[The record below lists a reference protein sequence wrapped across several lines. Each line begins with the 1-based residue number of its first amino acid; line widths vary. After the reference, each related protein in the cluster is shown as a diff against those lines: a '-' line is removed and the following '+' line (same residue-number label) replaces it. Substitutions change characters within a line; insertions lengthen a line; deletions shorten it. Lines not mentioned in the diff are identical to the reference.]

1 MGSND
6 CVAVA
11 QIRSLTTVLDP
22 TRTALMVANARSSA
36 TKATFA
42 MMIDTLVIVIDI
54 VVVFVL
60 WSKPALYSKKIEN
73 ERTPSNSS
81 RVRLRSHLS
90 DTYI

>member
-42 MMIDTLVIVIDI
+42 MVIETLVIVIDI
-54 VVVFVL
+54 VVVFVF
-60 WSKPALYSKKIEN
+60 WSKPTTL
-73 ERTPSNSS
+73 
-81 RVRLRSHLS
+81 LRADSLRKLKTSARHPILHVLTSHFFL
-90 DTYI
+90 